1 MSNSLKKSYIFLTMV
16 IRFIF
21 IIYVYF
27 KIKSKIFPNPKHMN
41 LIQLG
46 LVSEK
51 RINYLLF
58 IIIESVISDAEK

>member
-1 MSNSLKKSYIFLTMV
+1 
-16 IRFIF
+16 
-21 IIYVYF
+21 
-27 KIKSKIFPNPKHMN
+27 MN

-58 IIIESVISDAEK
+58 ITIESHICDAETQNFIH